1 MSVKAREQIKALLA
15 TKNIKMKEL
24 CQLLSQKLNK
34 NYSATNLSNKLKRGT
49 ISYNEVLMIAEILG
63 YEIKFVDIEDYNL

>member
-1 MSVKAREQIKALLA
+1 
-15 TKNIKMKEL
+15 MKEL